1 MRKCLDLILRNTL
14 ICCTL
19 FFAGAQLC
27 SGAQVQSVPSQQAPP
42 AVSGP
47 SANQPSAPA
56 PQDVGWPRMIEK
68 DGAKLIYYQPQIDEW
83 KDYKKLSGRM
93 AFALTPAGGKEVM
106 GVASLQADTKVDKET
121 RTAYINDL
129 DVKSVRFPSLD
140 PQAAKPLEEL
150 FKKLVPENGEPISV
164 DRLLADLDKGK
175 TQVRTVA
182 LDNDPPKIFFSA
194 TPAVLLMVDG
204 KPVLSPIEKTELEF
218 VVNTNW
224 NLFFDKSEKK
234 YYLLVERQWLTAP
247 DVSGPWT
254 VTQTLPKDM
263 SKLPEKQNWEDVKKM
278 VPPPP
283 PSGTVPKIF
292 FNDGP
297 AELILTRGTAVY
309 TKIPKTNLFYVTN
322 TDNDVFLYDKQTQ
335 KDFYVLLSGRWFRA
349 KALGGPWTFASD
361 SLPEDFAKIPRNS
374 PKAHVLASVPG
385 TVEAADAVMLAQI
398 PTTAIINKAEA
409 EAKVNVAYDGSPQFK
424 PIEGTSLQYA
434 TNTEDKV
441 IKVGDL
447 YYLVFQGVWF
457 MSTTPTGPW
466 KTADSVPK
474 EVYSIPPSSPVY
486 NVTYVTQTNPTE
498 TTVESSY
505 TGGYLGMFAV
515 GMATGAVLAYGAGY
529 YYPPYVYWG
538 GGVPIYRAY
547 PYSYGVGYRG
557 YYGGYYGGYGYG
569 TYGASRAAYGPYGAA
584 GATARYNSNTGTYS
598 RAGTAQGAYG
608 SRSVGSAYNP
618 STGARGVTRQNSNA
632 YAQWGGSAVARG
644 DQWARSGHVST
655 GQGTVG
661 GVRSS
666 AGSAVGAGGANG
678 RAVKTRDNVYAGND
692 GNVYRRNSNGTWSQ
706 YNNGNWNQVNSNARE
721 QASQRAQD
729 RAGQL
734 PQGDR
739 SQASQRIQDRGGQGA
754 SQLPQ
759 GDRAQASQK
768 FQERSGGQQRT
779 NVSRDT
785 QQGLNSDAQSRQ

>member
-1 MRKCLDLILRNTL
+1 
-14 ICCTL
+14 
-19 FFAGAQLC
+19 
-27 SGAQVQSVPSQQAPP
+27 
-42 AVSGP
+42 
-47 SANQPSAPA
+47 
-56 PQDVGWPRMIEK
+56 MIEK
-68 DGAKLIYYQPQIDEW
+68 DGAKLIYYQPQINEW

-106 GVASLQADTKVDKET
+106 GVASLEADTKVDKET

-140 PQAAKPLEEL
+140 PEASKPLADL
-150 FKKLVPENGEPISV
+150 FKKLVPNKGEPISV

-175 TQVRTVA
+175 TEVRTVA
-182 LDNDPPKIFFSA
+182 LDNNPPKIFFSA
-194 TPAVLLMVDG
+194 SPAILLIVDG
-204 KPVLSPIEKTELEF
+204 KPVLSPIEKTDLQF

-234 YYLLVERQWLTAP
+234 YYLLVERQWLTANEA
-247 DVSGPWT
+247 SGPWS
-254 VTQTLPKDM
+254 VTQTLPKEM
-263 SKLPEKQNWEDVKKM
+263 SNLPENQNWGEVKKM

-283 PSGTVPKIF
+283 PSGTVPQVF

-297 AELILTRGTAVY
+297 AELILVRGAAVY
-309 TKIPKTNLFYVTN
+309 AKIPKTSLFYVTN

-385 TVEAADAVMLAQI
+385 TQEAADAVMLAQI
-398 PTTAIINKAEA
+398 PTTAIVNKAQVESQV
-409 EAKVNVAYDGSPQFK
+409 KVSYDGDPQFK

-434 TNTEDKV
+434 ANTEDKV

-447 YYLVFQGVWF
+447 YYLCFQGVWF
-457 MSTTPTGPW
+457 MSSTPNGPW

-474 EVYSIPPSSPVY
+474 EIYNIPPSSPVY
-486 NVTYVTQTNPTE
+486 NVTYVTQTNADDDH
-498 TTVESSY
+498 VECSY
-505 TGGYLGMFAV
+505 TGGYLGMFAM
-515 GMATGAVLAYGAGY
+515 GMATGAVIGWGTGY

-538 GGVPIYRAY
+538 GGVPVYRAY
-547 PYSYGVGYRG
+547 PYSYGVGYR
-557 YYGGYYGGYGYG
+557 GYYGGYGYG

-584 GATARYNSNTGTYS
+584 GSTARYNSNTGTYS

-608 SRSVGSAYNP
+608 SRSAGSAYNP
-618 STGARGVTRQNSNA
+618 ATGARGVTRQSSNA
-632 YAQWGGSAVARG
+632 YAQWGGSAAVRG
-644 DQWARSGHVST
+644 DQWARTGHVT
-655 GQGTVG
+655 TDQGTLG

-666 AGSAVGAGGANG
+666 AGSAVGVGGANG
-678 RAVKTRDNVYAGND
+678 RAIKSKDNVYAGND
-692 GNVYRRNSNGTWSQ
+692 GNVYRKNSNGTWSQ
-706 YNNGNWNQVNSNARE
+706 YNNGNWNQVSSNARE
-721 QASQRAQD
+721 QASQRAQE
-729 RAGQL
+729 RAG
-734 PQGDR
+734 GDR
-739 SQASQRIQDRGGQGA
+739 TG
-754 SQLPQ
+754 QLPQ

-768 FQERSGGQQRT
+768 IQERAGGDRASQLPQGDRSQAAQRAQQSGGQRA

-785 QQGLNSDAQSRQ
+785 YQGLNNAAQSRQRGQAQTQQFQRSQRSSGGRSGGMRSGGRGGGRRR